1 METEIELESSS
12 IGIESSRHNSQG
24 ANLSSQK
31 GKPPEHSQ
39 HSHPLGSHFNHF
51 NLWSHKQKTKWAE
64 SQPATTSFSLYVWI
78 ALGRAFASSSLVR
91 GTPNIKN
98 KLTNLKKLTWV

>member
-39 HSHPLGSHFNHF
+39 HSHPLGPHFNHF
-51 NLWSHKQKTKWAE
+51 NLWSHKKKRNE
-64 SQPATTSFSLYVWI
+64 RNHSQLQLASAYIVWI
-78 ALGRAFASSSLVR
+78 ALGRAFASSSLVL
-91 GTPNIKN
+91 GTPNIEN
-98 KLTNLKKLTWV
+98 KLTNFKKN